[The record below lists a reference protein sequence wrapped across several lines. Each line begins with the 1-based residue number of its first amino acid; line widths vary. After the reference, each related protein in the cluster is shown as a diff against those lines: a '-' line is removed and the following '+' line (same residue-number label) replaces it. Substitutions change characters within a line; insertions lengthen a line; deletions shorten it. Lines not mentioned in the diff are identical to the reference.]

1 MRKPPSVVLM
11 TFGGRH
17 DRMALLKQYADRAMR
32 QGIVDEWHIWN
43 FARTEKD
50 AAWLSATFPV
60 TRMTG
65 SDLMYRPA
73 HVRVPVTAA
82 HVLRFDVRAG
92 HDAHIALVA
101 EGNGPS
107 YELVLGGW
115 GNSAVAL
122 RMWAAGT
129 RPDHSKPVAA
139 PSLVRSAPAV
149 LSARAWRKVEVRLN
163 REAANLSIVVL
174 VQGREVLRF
183 NADEPSPSPFNI
195 AVMSGFGSEAEWLFA
210 DNQASDI
217 GLFYPTFDKRFH
229 PWNPVYHHYAA
240 RADDYAGTVFLK
252 CDDDIVYLDVERL
265 ADFIRFRRQGP
276 DYFLVSA
283 NVVNNG
289 VCAYVQQQLGMLP
302 ENFGTLEMPLGGHR
316 GSLWESGIKAEAL
329 HRCFLAN
336 PTRFQQDGFFIPKAR
351 FSINFVSWLGEDLPH
366 LDTRFTDDEL
376 DLTVTVPQ
384 FLGRANAIY
393 LPFVVSHLSFRPQD
407 CEMDVAAILDEYRA
421 LTLPVNDSKVA
432 WS

>member
-1 MRKPPSVVLM
+1 MRKPPSVVLL

-17 DRMALLKQYADRAMR
+17 DRMALLKEYADYAMR

-50 AAWLSATFPV
+50 AAWLSATFPA
-60 TRMTG
+60 TRRTG
-65 SDLMYRPA
+65 SDLVYRPA
-73 HVRVPVTAA
+73 HVRVPVAAA
-82 HVLRFDVRAG
+82 HVLRLDVRAG
-92 HDAHIALVA
+92 HDAHIALVP

-122 RMWAAGT
+122 RVWAAGT
-129 RPDHSKPVAA
+129 RPDHSRTVAA
-139 PSLVRSAPAV
+139 PDLACPAPAA
-149 LSARAWRKVEVRLN
+149 LSARAWRKVEVRLS

-183 NADEPSPSPFNI
+183 NTEEPSPTPFNI
-195 AVMSGFGSEAEWLFA
+195 AVMSGFGSDAEWLFA
-210 DNQASDI
+210 DNQDSGI
-217 GLFYPTFDKRFH
+217 GLFYPTFDNRFH

-240 RADDYAGTVFLK
+240 LADDYAGTVFLK

-265 ADFIRFRRQGP
+265 ADFIRFRRQRP

-289 VCAYVQQQLGMLP
+289 VCAHVQQRLGMLSK
-302 ENFGTLEMPLGGHR
+302 ELGTLEMPPGGHR
-316 GSLWESGIKAEAL
+316 GSLWESGVKAEAL
-329 HRCFLAN
+329 HRCFLAD
-336 PTRFQQDGFFIPKAR
+336 PARFQRDGFFIPQAR

-366 LDTRFTDDEL
+366 FDTRFTDDEL

-393 LPFVVSHLSFRPQD
+393 MPFVVSHLSFRPQD
-407 CEMDVAAILDEYRA
+407 HEMDVAAVLDGYRVLA
-421 LTLPVNDSKVA
+421 SPISAQNA
-432 WS
+432 A

>member
-1 MRKPPSVVLM
+1 MRKPPSVVLL

-17 DRMALLKQYADRAMR
+17 DRMALLKQYADHAMR
-32 QGIVDEWHIWN
+32 RGIVNEWHIWN

-50 AAWLSATFPV
+50 TAWLSASFPAI
-60 TRMTG
+60 RMTG
-65 SDLMYRPA
+65 SDLVYRPA
-73 HVRVPVTAA
+73 HVQVPATAA
-82 HVLRFDVRAG
+82 HVLRFNVRGG
-92 HDAHIALVA
+92 HNAHIALVS
-101 EGNGPS
+101 EGDGPS

-122 RMWAAGT
+122 RVWAAGT
-129 RPDHSKPVAA
+129 RPDHSKTVMP
-139 PSLVRSAPAV
+139 PNLVCPAPAV

-163 REAANLSIVVL
+163 REAATLSIVVL

-183 NADEPSPSPFNI
+183 NADEPSPSPFNV

-210 DNQASDI
+210 DAQEPGI
-217 GLFYPTFDKRFH
+217 GLFYPTFDNRFH

-240 RADDYAGTVFLK
+240 RADDYTGTVFLK

-265 ADFIRFRRQGP
+265 ADFIRFRRQRP

-289 VCAYVQQQLGMLP
+289 VCAHVQQQLGMLP
-302 ENFGTLEMPLGGHR
+302 EHFDTLEMPPGGFR

-329 HRCFLAN
+329 HRCFLTDPA
-336 PTRFQQDGFFIPKAR
+336 RFQHDGLFVPETR

-366 LDTRFTDDEL
+366 FDTRFTDDEL
-376 DLTVTVPQ
+376 DLTVTVPR

-393 LPFVVSHLSFRPQD
+393 MPFVVSHLSFRPQD
-407 CEMDVAAILDEYRA
+407 REMDVAAILNGYRSLA
-421 LTLPVNDSKVA
+421 LPFNGAQVG
-432 WS
+432 

>member
-1 MRKPPSVVLM
+1 MRRPPAVVLM

-17 DRMALLKQYADRAMR
+17 DRMALLKHYADQAMR
-32 QGIVDEWHIWN
+32 RGIVDEWHIWN

-50 AAWLSATFPV
+50 AAWLRATFPA

-65 SDLMYRPA
+65 SDLTYRPA
-73 HVRVPVTAA
+73 DVRVPVTAA

-92 HDAHIALVA
+92 HDAHLALVP
-101 EGNGPS
+101 EGDGPS

-122 RMWAAGT
+122 RIWPAGT
-129 RPDHSKPVAA
+129 RLDHSKPVAA

-163 REAANLSIVVL
+163 REAASLSIVVL
-174 VQGREVLRF
+174 AQGREVLRF
-183 NADEPSPSPFNI
+183 NAHDPSPSPLNVV
-195 AVMSGFGSEAEWLFA
+195 VMSGFGGEAEWLFA
-210 DNQASDI
+210 DSQEAGV
-217 GLFYPTFDKRFH
+217 GLYYPTFDNRFH
-229 PWNPVYHHYAA
+229 PWNPVYHHYAR

-252 CDDDIVYLDVERL
+252 CDDDIIYLDVERL
-265 ADFIRFRRQGP
+265 ADFIRFRRQRP
-276 DYFLVSA
+276 DYFMVSA

-289 VCAYVQQQLGMLP
+289 VCAHVQQQLGMLP
-302 ENFGTLEMPLGGHR
+302 KGFDTLEMPPGGHC
-316 GSLWESGIKAEAL
+316 GSLWESGRKAEAL

-336 PTRFQQDGFFIPKAR
+336 PSRFQQGGFFIPQAR

-366 LDTRFTDDEL
+366 FDTRFADDEL
-376 DLTVTVPQ
+376 DLTVTVPR

-407 CEMDVAAILDEYRA
+407 REMDVAAILDAYRDRA
-421 LTLPVNDSKVA
+421 WPVTNPKGGRL
-432 WS
+432 